1 MTEIDIHSSIY
12 TKLLALIP
20 NLHNLEPGHKVTV
33 SETRDLH
40 FEVQERTSARLLVTL
55 TQYVRIPSLGALPGP
70 RITIAV
76 YGGTCTAEL
85 ICYESFIKRKKVYS
99 DINGEADL
107 KAKLELNAFLDGW
120 LSTLQQEHHPEQN
133 GRE

>member
-12 TKLLALIP
+12 SRLLALIP
-20 NLHNLEPGHKVTV
+20 ELQSLEPGHKITV

-40 FEVQERTSARLLVTL
+40 FEVLERTSARLLITL

-76 YGGTCTAEL
+76 YGNAGTAEAL
-85 ICYESFIKRKKVYS
+85 CYESFIKRKNVYS
-99 DINGEADL
+99 EINGEADL
-107 KAKLELNAFLDGW
+107 KVKSDLNGFLHRWMAHLASVGN
-120 LSTLQQEHHPEQN
+120 PI
-133 GRE
+133 R